1 MSALGQK
8 RTLLAPEYTADY
20 ASNVLKIL
28 IVDHTSII
36 GYNLRFLQLNI
47 IFFKTRINPSKR
59 GYITA

>member
-8 RTLLAPEYTADY
+8 RTLLATEYTADY
-20 ASNVLKIL
+20 VSNVLKIL

-47 IFFKTRINPSKR
+47 IFFKTRTNPSIY
-59 GYITA
+59 GYIAA